1 MKLLFRIL
9 FLCVSVAWSGV
20 AHSQDGTVFSLVRD
34 ASELKDGDVVVIVN
48 KAAEVALSTE
58 ASSGSSIAP
67 VTVKI
72 DDNDG
77 VTVNAKVQFF
87 YLKGSSSTWRFHSD
101 NGYLTTTSNAA
112 LLLQKEQ
119 TDETKTK
126 ITIDQSTGEA
136 TIKFIEA
143 KNVAVGYNSHDKIF
157 KCYGSSLPNNGE
169 VYIYKSSAIPHFPT
183 SIILDGNSQ
192 NADNSNAINSYLNT
206 TVDQVTLQ
214 RSFVGDGGWY
224 TLCLPFALTSE
235 DIKGQFQGADFQEFT
250 GMTLNTDNSFSLNFN
265 KVTETKAGVPYMVRP
280 INGSNIQNPVFTNK
294 TIEVDQPATVTH
306 RCENTTSYEC
316 SFTGI
321 FNPTDVH
328 DRTIRFI
335 SADGV
340 TLKMAAVG
348 DNSKLKGFRAYI
360 KLPSESTAA
369 KINCVDT
376 TNGITTIKSD
386 AHATK
391 TGVYDLCGRYIG
403 PSVKG
408 LGHGVYIV
416 KGRKII
422 IK

>member
-1 MKLLFRIL
+1 MN
-9 FLCVSVAWSGV
+9 S
-20 AHSQDGTVFSLVRD
+20 AHDGIYSINIAV
-34 ASELKDGDVVVIVN
+34 DGDEITINDDVQVFQL
-48 KAAEVALSTE
+48 KSSSSEWLFSTGT
-58 ASSGSSIAP
+58 SYLGSS
-67 VTVKI
+67 KENELSFY
-72 DDNDG
+72 DNVDEYKKAEIIIE
-77 VTVNAKVQFF
+77 NNLANIYF
-87 YLKGSSSTWRFHSD
+87 S
-101 NGYLTTTSNAA
+101 NGKYR
-112 LLLQKEQ
+112 
-119 TDETKTK
+119 
-126 ITIDQSTGEA
+126 I
-136 TIKFIEA
+136 
-143 KNVAVGYNSHDKIF
+143 GYNSGNNIF
-157 KCYGSSLPNNGE
+157 KLYTATIGNVSLYKKKQTVSS
-169 VYIYKSSAIPHFPT
+169 T

-192 NADNSNAINSYLNT
+192 DADNSDIIKSYLNK
-206 TVDQVTLQ
+206 TVDKVTLQ

-328 DRTIRFI
+328 DRTIRFV
-335 SADGV
+335 SADGF
-340 TLKMAAVG
+340 TLNMAATN
-348 DNSKLKGFRAYI
+348 DNSKLKGFRAYV
-360 KLPSESTAA
+360 KLPSESTPA

-376 TNGITTIKSD
+376 TNGITTAESD
-386 AHATK
+386 VRNTK
-391 TGVYDLCGRYIG
+391 PGVYDLFGRYIG

>member
-34 ASELKDGDVVVIVN
+34 ASELKDGDVVVIADPEA
-48 KAAEVALSTE
+48 KAALGKKMNSAHDGIYSINIAVDGEEITINDDVQVFQLESSSSEWLFSTGT
-58 ASSGSSIAP
+58 SYLGSSKENELSFYDDVDEYKKA
-67 VTVKI
+67 KI
-72 DDNDG
+72 IIEN
-77 VTVNAKVQFF
+77 NLANIYF
-87 YLKGSSSTWRFHSD
+87 S
-101 NGYLTTTSNAA
+101 NGKYR
-112 LLLQKEQ
+112 
-119 TDETKTK
+119 
-126 ITIDQSTGEA
+126 I
-136 TIKFIEA
+136 
-143 KNVAVGYNSHDKIF
+143 GYNSGNNIF
-157 KCYGSSLPNNGE
+157 KLYTATIGNVSLYKKKQTMSS
-169 VYIYKSSAIPHFPT
+169 T

-192 NADNSNAINSYLNT
+192 DADNSDAINSYLNK

-214 RSFVGDGGWY
+214 RSFVDDGGWY

-328 DRTIRFI
+328 DRTIRFV

-340 TLKMAAVG
+340 TLNMAATN
-348 DNSKLKGFRAYI
+348 DNSKLKGFRAYV
-360 KLPSESTAA
+360 KLPSESTPA
-369 KINCVDT
+369 KINCVDI
-376 TNGITTIKSD
+376 TNGITTAESD
-386 AHATK
+386 VRNTK
-391 TGVYDLCGRYIG
+391 PGVYDLFGRYIG

>member
-20 AHSQDGTVFSLVRD
+20 AYSQDGTVFSLVRD
-34 ASELKDGDVVVIVN
+34 ALELKDGDVVVIADPEA
-48 KAAEVALSTE
+48 KAALGKKMNSAHDGIYSINIAVDGDEITINDDVQVFQLESSSSEWLFSTGT
-58 ASSGSSIAP
+58 SYLGSS
-67 VTVKI
+67 KENELSFY
-72 DDNDG
+72 DNVDEYKKAEIIIE
-77 VTVNAKVQFF
+77 NNLANIYF
-87 YLKGSSSTWRFHSD
+87 S
-101 NGYLTTTSNAA
+101 NGKYR
-112 LLLQKEQ
+112 
-119 TDETKTK
+119 
-126 ITIDQSTGEA
+126 I
-136 TIKFIEA
+136 
-143 KNVAVGYNSHDKIF
+143 GYNSGNNIF
-157 KCYGSSLPNNGE
+157 KLYTATIGNVSLYKKKQTVSS
-169 VYIYKSSAIPHFPT
+169 T

-192 NADNSNAINSYLNT
+192 DADNSDIIKSYLNK
-206 TVDQVTLQ
+206 TVDKVTLQ

-235 DIKGQFQGADFQEFT
+235 NIKDQFQDADFQEFT

-280 INGSNIQNPVFTNK
+280 IYDSKIENPIFTNK

-306 RCENTTSYEC
+306 RCENATSYEC

-328 DRTIRFI
+328 DRTIRFV

-340 TLKMAAVG
+340 TLNMAATN
-348 DNSKLKGFRAYI
+348 DNSKLKGFRAYV
-360 KLPSESTAA
+360 KLPSESTPA

-376 TNGITTIKSD
+376 TNGITTAESD
-386 AHATK
+386 VRNTK
-391 TGVYDLCGRYIG
+391 PGVYDLFGRYIG

>member
-20 AHSQDGTVFSLVRD
+20 AHSQDGTVFSLVHD
-34 ASELKDGDVVVIVN
+34 ASELKDGDVVVIADPEA
-48 KAAEVALSTE
+48 KAALGKKMNSAHDGIYSINIAVDGDEITINDDVLVFQLKSSSSEWLFSTGT
-58 ASSGSSIAP
+58 SYLGSS
-67 VTVKI
+67 KENELSFY
-72 DDNDG
+72 DNVDEYKKAEIIIE
-77 VTVNAKVQFF
+77 NNLANIYF
-87 YLKGSSSTWRFHSD
+87 S
-101 NGYLTTTSNAA
+101 NGKYR
-112 LLLQKEQ
+112 
-119 TDETKTK
+119 
-126 ITIDQSTGEA
+126 I
-136 TIKFIEA
+136 
-143 KNVAVGYNSHDKIF
+143 GYNSGNNIF
-157 KCYGSSLPNNGE
+157 KLYTATIGNVSLYKKKQTVSS
-169 VYIYKSSAIPHFPT
+169 T

-192 NADNSNAINSYLNT
+192 DADNSDIIKSYLNK
-206 TVDQVTLQ
+206 TVDKVTLQ

-328 DRTIRFI
+328 DRTIRFV
-335 SADGV
+335 SADGF
-340 TLKMAAVG
+340 TLNMAATN
-348 DNSKLKGFRAYI
+348 DNSKLKGFRAYV
-360 KLPSESTAA
+360 KLPSESTPA

-376 TNGITTIKSD
+376 TNGITTAESD
-386 AHATK
+386 VRNTK
-391 TGVYDLCGRYIG
+391 PGVYDLFGRYIG

>member
-1 MKLLFRIL
+1 MKLFFRIL

-20 AHSQDGTVFSLVRD
+20 AHSQDGTVFSLVHD
-34 ASELKDGDVVVIVN
+34 ASELKDGDVVVIADPEA
-48 KAAEVALSTE
+48 KAALGKKMNSAHDGIYSINIAVDGDEITINDDVQVFQLKSSSSEWLFSTGT
-58 ASSGSSIAP
+58 SYLGSS
-67 VTVKI
+67 KENELSFY
-72 DDNDG
+72 DNVDEYKKAEIIIE
-77 VTVNAKVQFF
+77 NNLANIYF
-87 YLKGSSSTWRFHSD
+87 S
-101 NGYLTTTSNAA
+101 NGKYR
-112 LLLQKEQ
+112 
-119 TDETKTK
+119 
-126 ITIDQSTGEA
+126 I
-136 TIKFIEA
+136 
-143 KNVAVGYNSHDKIF
+143 GYNSGNNIF
-157 KCYGSSLPNNGE
+157 KLYTATIGNVSLYKKKQTVSS
-169 VYIYKSSAIPHFPT
+169 T

-192 NADNSNAINSYLNT
+192 DADNSDIIKSYLNK
-206 TVDQVTLQ
+206 TVDKVTLQ

-235 DIKGQFQGADFQEFT
+235 DIKDQFQDADFQEFT

-280 INGSNIQNPVFTNK
+280 IYDSKIENPIFTNK

-306 RCENTTSYEC
+306 RCENATSYEC

-328 DRTIRFI
+328 DRTIRFV
-335 SADGV
+335 SANGV
-340 TLKMAAVG
+340 TLNMAATN
-348 DNSKLKGFRAYI
+348 DNSKLKGFRAYV
-360 KLPSESTAA
+360 KLPSESTPA

-376 TNGITTIKSD
+376 TNGITTAESD
-386 AHATK
+386 VRNTK
-391 TGVYDLCGRYIG
+391 PGVYDLFGRYIG

>member
-20 AHSQDGTVFSLVRD
+20 AHSQDGTVFSLVRY
-34 ASELKDGDVVVIVN
+34 ASELKDGDVVVIADPDA
-48 KAAEVALSTE
+48 KVALGKEMNSAHNGIYSINIDVNGDEITINDDIQVFQLESSSSEWLFSTGT
-58 ASSGSSIAP
+58 SYLGSSKENELSFYDDVDEYTKADIIIKNSLASISFSDSKN
-67 VTVKI
+67 KI
-72 DDNDG
+72 
-77 VTVNAKVQFF
+77 
-87 YLKGSSSTWRFHSD
+87 
-101 NGYLTTTSNAA
+101 
-112 LLLQKEQ
+112 
-119 TDETKTK
+119 
-126 ITIDQSTGEA
+126 
-136 TIKFIEA
+136 
-143 KNVAVGYNSHDKIF
+143 GYNSDDKIF
-157 KCYGSSLPNNGE
+157 KLYTATIGNVSLYKKKQTVSS
-169 VYIYKSSAIPHFPT
+169 T

-192 NADNSNAINSYLNT
+192 NADNNDIITSYLNK
-206 TVDQVTLQ
+206 TVDKVTLQ

-235 DIKGQFQGADFQEFT
+235 DIKDQFQDADFQEFT
-250 GMTLNTDNSFSLNFN
+250 SMTMNADNSFSLNFN
-265 KVTETKAGVPYMVRP
+265 KVTETKAGIPYMVRP
-280 INGSNIQNPVFTNK
+280 IYDSKIENPIFTNK

-306 RCENTTSYEC
+306 RCENATSYEC

-328 DRTIRFI
+328 DRTIRFV

-340 TLKMAAVG
+340 TLNMAATN
-348 DNSKLKGFRAYI
+348 DNSKLKGFRAYV
-360 KLPSESTAA
+360 KLPSESTPA

-376 TNGITTIKSD
+376 TNGITTAESD
-386 AHATK
+386 VRNTK
-391 TGVYDLCGRYIG
+391 PGVYDLFGRYIG

>member
-34 ASELKDGDVVVIVN
+34 ASELKDGDVVVIADPDA
-48 KAAEVALSTE
+48 KVALGKEMNSAHNGIYSTNIAVNGE
-58 ASSGSSIAP
+58 EITINDDVQVFQLESSSSEWLFSTGTSYLGSSKENELSFYDDVDEYKKA
-67 VTVKI
+67 KI
-72 DDNDG
+72 IIEN
-77 VTVNAKVQFF
+77 NLANIYF
-87 YLKGSSSTWRFHSD
+87 S
-101 NGYLTTTSNAA
+101 NGKYR
-112 LLLQKEQ
+112 
-119 TDETKTK
+119 
-126 ITIDQSTGEA
+126 I
-136 TIKFIEA
+136 
-143 KNVAVGYNSHDKIF
+143 GYNSGNNIF
-157 KCYGSSLPNNGE
+157 KLYTATIGNVSLYKKKQTVSS
-169 VYIYKSSAIPHFPT
+169 T

-192 NADNSNAINSYLNT
+192 DADNSDIIKSYLNK
-206 TVDQVTLQ
+206 TVDKVTLQ

-235 DIKGQFQGADFQEFT
+235 DIKDQFQDADFQEFT

-280 INGSNIQNPVFTNK
+280 IYDSKIENPIFTNK

-306 RCENTTSYEC
+306 RCENATSYEC

-328 DRTIRFI
+328 DRTIRFV
-335 SADGV
+335 SANGV
-340 TLKMAAVG
+340 TLNMAATN
-348 DNSKLKGFRAYI
+348 DNSKLKGFRAYV
-360 KLPSESTAA
+360 KLPSESTPA

-376 TNGITTIKSD
+376 TNGITTAESD
-386 AHATK
+386 VRNTK
-391 TGVYDLCGRYIG
+391 PGVYDLFGRYIG

>member
-20 AHSQDGTVFSLVRD
+20 AHSQDGTVFSLVHD
-34 ASELKDGDVVVIVN
+34 ASELKDGDVVVIADPEA
-48 KAAEVALSTE
+48 KAALGKKMNSAHDGIYSINIAVDGDEITINDDVQVFQLKSSSSEWLFSTGT
-58 ASSGSSIAP
+58 SYLGSS
-67 VTVKI
+67 KENELSFY
-72 DDNDG
+72 DNVDEYKKAEIIIE
-77 VTVNAKVQFF
+77 NNLANIYF
-87 YLKGSSSTWRFHSD
+87 S
-101 NGYLTTTSNAA
+101 NGKYR
-112 LLLQKEQ
+112 
-119 TDETKTK
+119 
-126 ITIDQSTGEA
+126 I
-136 TIKFIEA
+136 
-143 KNVAVGYNSHDKIF
+143 GYNSGNNIF
-157 KCYGSSLPNNGE
+157 KLYTATIGNVSLYKKKQTMSS
-169 VYIYKSSAIPHFPT
+169 T

-192 NADNSNAINSYLNT
+192 DADNSDAINSYLNK

-235 DIKGQFQGADFQEFT
+235 DIKDQFQDADFQEFT

-280 INGSNIQNPVFTNK
+280 IYDSKIENPIFTNK

-306 RCENTTSYEC
+306 RCENATSYEC

-328 DRTIRFI
+328 DRTIRFV

-340 TLKMAAVG
+340 TLNMAATN
-348 DNSKLKGFRAYI
+348 DNSKLKGFRAYV
-360 KLPSESTAA
+360 KLPSESTPA

-376 TNGITTIKSD
+376 TNGITTAESD
-386 AHATK
+386 VRNTK
-391 TGVYDLCGRYIG
+391 PGVYDLFGRYIG